1 MASYFEIDEHAAAHK
16 RGAVLESLLARP
28 RRNPKRCET
37 EALWHQ

>member
-1 MASYFEIDEHAAAHK
+1 MASYFEVDEHAAAHK
-16 RGAVLESLLARP
+16 SSTMLEPLLASP